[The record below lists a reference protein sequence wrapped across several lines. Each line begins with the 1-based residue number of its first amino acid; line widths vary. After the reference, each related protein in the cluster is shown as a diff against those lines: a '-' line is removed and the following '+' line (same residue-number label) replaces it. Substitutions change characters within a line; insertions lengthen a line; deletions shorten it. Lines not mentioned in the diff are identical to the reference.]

1 MEQDVL
7 ASLDIMWKGM
17 AGIFVVMILLMVC
30 VMILT
35 KVTSDK
41 KEEPPKE

>member
-1 MEQDVL
+1 MNEAFV
-7 ASLDIMWKGM
+7 ASLNIMWKGM

-41 KEEPPKE
+41 KDKPEQ